1 MENNNE
7 ITLSEAKKI
16 TSELKASILKLD
28 ILNQEVVNNIN
39 LLKDLNSKL
48 GNYASTLNKFSFKD
62 EKEMTINYASYLSFL
77 SKKIDE
83 LSKNSY
89 LKRLEKIVDK
99 TDYIINLSVLKVTI
113 IVAVITTALNFIII
127 K

>member
-1 MENNNE
+1 MPNDE

-28 ILNQEVVNNIN
+28 VLNQEVVNNIN
-39 LLKDLNSKL
+39 LLQDLNSKL
-48 GNYASTLNKFSFKD
+48 ENYASTLHKFDFKD
-62 EKEMTINYASYLSFL
+62 ETEMTINYASYLSFL

-113 IVAVITTALNFIII
+113 IVAVITSALNFIII